1 GVFTVLLSFAISY
14 FLLRNKDNKSEEVS
28 TISKE
33 EKKAQ
38 LEQELQS
45 IYEDTGDYVAK
56 NSSKDLPSK
65 FKLPEVIENFAKT
78 KSKYIYYVNGTLI
91 VDDTNNE
98 FYVFTNQE
106 VYRYD
111 FDKILDFEYIED
123 GETIISGKGMA
134 TVAGG
139 MAFGLLGAMAGAS
152 GKRKET
158 RKVSSQC
165 VKIIINDLIN
175 PTLNLK
181 LNINN
186 RKANSPQYKFAI
198 EQADEIIG
206 AFSYMKENA
215 DK

>member
-1 GVFTVLLSFAISY
+1 MFKNLFESNIDDE
-14 FLLRNKDNKSEEVS
+14 N
-28 TISKE
+28 
-33 EKKAQ
+33 
-38 LEQELQS
+38 QELLNLV
-45 IYEDTGDYVAK
+45 YNHTNEYLER
-56 NSSKDLPSK
+56 NSSKKLPDK
-65 FKLPEVIENFAKT
+65 FKLPKVIENFAKT

-98 FYVFTNQE
+98 FYVFTHQE

-111 FDKILDFEYIED
+111 FDKILDFEYTED
-123 GETIISGKGMA
+123 GETMISGKGMA

-206 AFSYMKENA
+206 ALSYMKENA